1 MKKIAILA
9 AFLLVAGFANANSK
23 TYYVNDDAVEETL
36 NSAVQVSMTTT
47 DLSQQLE
54 MLNMASVKATDPNPW
69 VAFALSWVLGG
80 IGVHRVYLGGKGSL
94 ILIYFVTCG
103 GIFGIVPLIDWIVL
117 LVGAIKGDISQFVNN
132 DAFFMWN

>member
-1 MKKIAILA
+1 
-9 AFLLVAGFANANSK
+9 
-23 TYYVNDDAVEETL
+23 
-36 NSAVQVSMTTT
+36 
-47 DLSQQLE
+47 
-54 MLNMASVKATDPNPW
+54 MLNMASVQATDPNPW

-94 ILIYFVTCG
+94 ILIYFITCG

>member
-1 MKKIAILA
+1 MKKIFMLA
-9 AFLLVAGFANANSK
+9 AFMMVAAFVQAGSK
-23 TYYVNDDAVEETL
+23 DYYVNDAAVEETL
-36 NSAVQVSMTTT
+36 SSAIQVELTTA
-47 DLSQQLE
+47 DFSQQLE
-54 MLNMASVKATDPNPW
+54 MMNQASVQADNPNPW

-94 ILIYFVTCG
+94 ILIYFITCG

-117 LVGAIKGDISQFVNN
+117 LVGAIKGDISEFVNN